1 MERSKDTRQRILQS
15 AQDLIYSRSYADVGV
30 AAICEHAQ
38 VKKGSFYH
46 FFPSKRD
53 LTLAV
58 LDEFLVDIKERM
70 LAQAF
75 QPDVPPMQRISR
87 MVEALYGFQKNI
99 ADTTG
104 QVLGCPFGNLSV
116 ELSTQDEPI
125 RRKVEDVFNQL
136 EGYLKQTL
144 DEAVRDGE
152 LDPLDT
158 EATARAML
166 AYLEGLI
173 MMAKT
178 RNDAELIRQ
187 LGAVMGQIRVEH
199 PSDGGISALQ

>member
-1 MERSKDTRQRILQS
+1 MEGVKGTRQRILES

-58 LDEFLVDIKERM
+58 LDEFLVESKENM
-70 LAQAF
+70 LAEVFTANT
-75 QPDVPPMQRISR
+75 PPLQRISR
-87 MVEALYGFQKNI
+87 LVEVIYQFQKDI
-99 ADTTG
+99 ADSTG
-104 QVLGCPFGNLSV
+104 HVLGCPFGNLAV
-116 ELSTQDEPI
+116 ELSTQEEPI
-125 RRKVEDVFNQL
+125 RRKVEYIFGRLQ
-136 EGYLKQTL
+136 EYLQGSL
-144 DEAVRDGE
+144 DDAIQAGD
-152 LDPLDT
+152 LQPLDSA
-158 EATARAML
+158 ATAQAMF
-166 AYLEGLI
+166 AYLEGLM

-187 LGAVMGQIRVEH
+187 LGSAVLDIRIA
-199 PSDGGISALQ
+199 P